1 MSLCNLYGVKLN
13 AIDHPSPTRL
23 GFSHNPQQLYSIAAS
38 LVSMRKLHS
47 IDSHVRMVY
56 TLPMKNNTFKKLSP
70 DSLIATAGCGGFS
83 LLSLLILAVFGF
95 IAVFLADDMVTRL
108 VGPVRDDTWQN
119 LPWLL
124 KAIVAFMLGAP
135 IVTLW
140 FIVFVLSLIFG
151 VPLFN

>member
-1 MSLCNLYGVKLN
+1 
-13 AIDHPSPTRL
+13 
-23 GFSHNPQQLYSIAAS
+23 
-38 LVSMRKLHS
+38 
-47 IDSHVRMVY
+47 
-56 TLPMKNNTFKKLSP
+56 MKNNTFKKLSP
-70 DSLIATAGCGGFS
+70 DSLIAAAGCGGFS

-119 LPWLL
+119 LPWIL
-124 KAIVAFMLGAP
+124 KAIIAFMLGAP

-151 VPLFN
+151 VPIFY